1 MLKLNKIQLV
11 LCTALM
17 VLLGTSGA
25 SAFDVSS
32 YVTQSKLKSGK
43 WVKISIPESGVYEIT
58 YDELREMGFNNP
70 ESVRLYGRGGYRI
83 SEVMNGRAADDLLP
97 VSVMRFGNKM
107 CFYGNGPIRYIL
119 SNYTTKPHFTREFN
133 PYSQEGCYFLTE
145 ESTPEQQVPYKTQ
158 VVVTDYVNT
167 PSSLNFFYYEKELW
181 SVSNSGKEMLGEDFT
196 ETPLMIDYN
205 LPNLADSTI
214 VVHSTIAAVPNK
226 IAYANAVIHSGGG
239 NDTTVYTAS
248 SSRIYKPSSDYVLY
262 NYASPYAEL
271 KLTHPSEQGQYE
283 PIVLC
288 DSTVAMSRLDYFI
301 LTYTQRN
308 VVREDADNQTIMAYA
323 KPKGNE
329 RYMLPNASSTTQVW
343 FINDPNSP
351 MMMSLK
357 PYNDAAG
364 TGYSYFTSSSSYA
377 VYVAFDPAKT
387 LKKISRFEEVPNQNL
402 HAMETPE
409 LLILTDKMFHEQA
422 ERVADLH
429 RTIDGLEV
437 AVVDQD
443 QVFNEFSSGTRDAMA
458 YRLFCKMLYDRNPSK
473 FKYLLL
479 MGPGTLDN
487 RGIFGEHP
495 STLITYQSDNSH
507 EANKSYTTD
516 DFFAF
521 LADNSGAN
529 ISSERLSI
537 GVGRMTPKDLS
548 EAKNDVDKLVEYY
561 ANPDYGVWRNNT
573 LVFSDSPD
581 KGEYMFEGEGYKNL
595 IDNELLTGM
604 HVSTVHNSMYPRS
617 TTQPNVQF
625 ERKDATV
632 AKQKLANSFKDGLYF
647 GTYVG
652 HAGSV
657 GLTKYSNMWVTTDVI
672 NTRIDHLP
680 ILSTSCCDV
689 ARFDGD
695 RRGIAEVM
703 YHQRYG
709 GAIALLTTSRLVF
722 ASNNDDMNTFFI
734 KSLFSNATK
743 GHMPTLGEAYK
754 ESKLC
759 FESPET
765 NKLSFFLLGDPAIK
779 VNYPISRFNI
789 TKVNNTNMTYS
800 DAIAQI
806 SPLMKFDIEA
816 KVLDDQGN
824 LDSSFNGDATVTLYD
839 KQSLFTEMSFTVHG
853 VKIDRDIYTDRAK
866 LAEISGRVVNGVFTG
881 QMIAPRE
888 PKASNES
895 VLLRVYAHQDNST
908 IMVNGFT
915 KNITMLPYDES
926 LAISDNTAPVISSMF
941 INDEATFAN
950 GAIIAPES
958 ILYISASDDQGI
970 SLQANSIDKDM
981 TLLLDGKESYGDV
994 NCYVTAGEDGKLVNI
1009 EYPLANLTEGQHT
1022 LTFIVYDM
1030 LGNSATHTITFI
1042 VGQNSAS
1049 NIVADKLPAYVNGEV
1064 NFDVED
1070 SKLHGNTN
1078 YILRVT
1084 DASGKLVWMTTTDNL
1099 PVTWDMKDMNG
1110 NRVPAG
1116 LYRYFGTY
1124 NDGINYGGTPI
1135 NKLIVLDPVKTAN

>member
-58 YDELREMGFNNP
+58 YDELRDMGFNNP

-97 VSVMRFGNKM
+97 VSVMRYGNKM

-271 KLTHPSEQGQYE
+271 KLSHPSEQGQYE

-308 VVREDADNQTIMAYA
+308 VVREDADNQTVMAYA
-323 KPKGNE
+323 KPKGYE

-364 TGYSYFTSSSSYA
+364 TGYSYFTSASSYA

-458 YRLFCKMLYDRNPSK
+458 YRLFCKMLYDRNPNK
-473 FKYLLL
+473 FKNLLL
-479 MGPGTLDN
+479 LGPGTFDN
-487 RGIFGEHP
+487 RELNGEHP
-495 STLITYQSDNSH
+495 GNLLTYQSDNS
-507 EANKSYTTD
+507 NYSDFTYTTD

-537 GVGRMTPKDLS
+537 GVGRMTPKDLA

-617 TTQPNVQF
+617 TTQPNVEF
-625 ERKDATV
+625 ERKEATV
-632 AKQKLANSFKDGLYF
+632 AKQKLANSFKDGVYF

-657 GLTKYSNMWVTTDVI
+657 GLTKYSNMWVTTDVF

-779 VNYPISRFNI
+779 VNYPVSRFNI

-853 VKIDRDIYTDRAK
+853 VKVDRDIYTDRAK

-970 SLQANSIDKDM
+970 SLQANSVDKDM

>member
-17 VLLGTSGA
+17 VLLGTSSA

-97 VSVMRFGNKM
+97 VSVMRYGNKM

-308 VVREDADNQTIMAYA
+308 VVREDADNQTVMAYA

-364 TGYSYFTSSSSYA
+364 TGYSYFTSASSYA

-387 LKKISRFEEVPNQNL
+387 LKKISRFEQVPNQNL

-458 YRLFCKMLYDRNPSK
+458 YRLFCKMLYDRNPNK
-473 FKYLLL
+473 FKNLLL
-479 MGPGTLDN
+479 LGPGTFDN
-487 RGIFGEHP
+487 RELNGEHP
-495 STLITYQSDNSH
+495 GNLLTYQSDNS
-507 EANKSYTTD
+507 NYSDFTYTTD

-853 VKIDRDIYTDRAK
+853 VKIDRNIYTDRAK

>member
-58 YDELREMGFNNP
+58 YDELRDMGFNNP

-97 VSVMRFGNKM
+97 VSVMRYGNKM

-271 KLTHPSEQGQYE
+271 KLSHPSEQGQYE

-308 VVREDADNQTIMAYA
+308 VVREDADNQTVMAYA

-409 LLILTDKMFHEQA
+409 LLILTDKLFHEQA

-429 RTIDGLEV
+429 RTIDGLDV

-458 YRLFCKMLYDRNPSK
+458 YRLFCKMLYDRNPNK
-473 FKYLLL
+473 FKNLLL
-479 MGPGTLDN
+479 LGPGTFDN
-487 RGIFGEHP
+487 RELNGEHP
-495 STLITYQSDNSH
+495 GNLLTYQSDNS
-507 EANKSYTTD
+507 NYSDFTYTTD

-537 GVGRMTPKDLS
+537 GVGRMTPKDLA

-617 TTQPNVQF
+617 TTQPNVEF
-625 ERKDATV
+625 ERKEATV
-632 AKQKLANSFKDGLYF
+632 AKQKLANSFKDGVYF

-657 GLTKYSNMWVTTDVI
+657 GLTKYSNMWVTTDVF

-970 SLQANSIDKDM
+970 SLQANSVDKDM

>member
-97 VSVMRFGNKM
+97 VSVMRYGNKM

-308 VVREDADNQTIMAYA
+308 VVREDADNQTVMAYA
-323 KPKGNE
+323 KPKGYE

-409 LLILTDKMFHEQA
+409 LLILTDKLFHEQA

-429 RTIDGLEV
+429 RTIDGLDV

-458 YRLFCKMLYDRNPSK
+458 YRLFCKMLYDRNPNK
-473 FKYLLL
+473 FKNLLL
-479 MGPGTLDN
+479 LGPGTFDN
-487 RGIFGEHP
+487 RELNGEHP
-495 STLITYQSDNSH
+495 GNLLTYQSDNS
-507 EANKSYTTD
+507 NYSDFTYTTD

-853 VKIDRDIYTDRAK
+853 VKVDRDIYTDRAK

-970 SLQANSIDKDM
+970 SLQANSVDKDM

-1110 NRVPAG
+1110 NSVPAG

>member
-58 YDELREMGFNNP
+58 YDELRDMGFNNP

-271 KLTHPSEQGQYE
+271 KLSHPSEQGQYE

-301 LTYTQRN
+301 LTYTQCN
-308 VVREDADNQTIMAYA
+308 VVREDADNQTVMAYA
-323 KPKGNE
+323 KPKGYE

-402 HAMETPE
+402 HAMETPD
-409 LLILTDKMFHEQA
+409 LLILTDKLFHDQA

-429 RTIDGLEV
+429 RTIDGLDV

-458 YRLFCKMLYDRNPSK
+458 YRLFCKMLYDRNPNK
-473 FKYLLL
+473 FKNLLL
-479 MGPGTLDN
+479 LGPGTFDN
-487 RGIFGEHP
+487 RELNGEHP
-495 STLITYQSDNSH
+495 GNLLTYQSDNS
-507 EANKSYTTD
+507 NYSDFTYTTD

-617 TTQPNVQF
+617 TTQPNVEF
-625 ERKDATV
+625 ERKEATV

-853 VKIDRDIYTDRAK
+853 VKVDRDIYTDRAK

-915 KNITMLPYDES
+915 KNIMMLPYDES

-970 SLQANSIDKDM
+970 SLQANSVDKDM

-1110 NRVPAG
+1110 NSVPAG

>member
-409 LLILTDKMFHEQA
+409 LLILTDKLFHEQA

-429 RTIDGLEV
+429 RTIDGLDV

-458 YRLFCKMLYDRNPSK
+458 YRLFCKMLYDRNPNK
-473 FKYLLL
+473 FKNLLL
-479 MGPGTLDN
+479 LGPGTFDN
-487 RGIFGEHP
+487 RELNGEHP
-495 STLITYQSDNSH
+495 GNLLTYQSDNS
-507 EANKSYTTD
+507 NYSDFTYTTD

-779 VNYPISRFNI
+779 VNYPVSRFNI

-853 VKIDRDIYTDRAK
+853 VKVDRDIYTDRAK

-1110 NRVPAG
+1110 NSVPAG

>member
-409 LLILTDKMFHEQA
+409 LLILTDKLFHEQA

-429 RTIDGLEV
+429 RTIDGLDV

-458 YRLFCKMLYDRNPSK
+458 YRLFCKMLYDRNPNK
-473 FKYLLL
+473 FKNLLL
-479 MGPGTLDN
+479 LGPGTFDN
-487 RGIFGEHP
+487 RELNGEHP
-495 STLITYQSDNSH
+495 GNLLTYQSDNS
-507 EANKSYTTD
+507 NYSDFTYTTD

-779 VNYPISRFNI
+779 VNYPVSRFNI

-806 SPLMKFDIEA
+806 SPLMKFDIDA

-1110 NRVPAG
+1110 NSVPAG

>member
-17 VLLGTSGA
+17 VLLGTSSA

-97 VSVMRFGNKM
+97 VSVMRYGNKM

-308 VVREDADNQTIMAYA
+308 VVREDADNQTVMAYA

-364 TGYSYFTSSSSYA
+364 TGYSYFTSASSYA

-402 HAMETPE
+402 HAMETPD
-409 LLILTDKMFHEQA
+409 LLILTDKLFHEQA

-429 RTIDGLEV
+429 RTIDGLDV

-458 YRLFCKMLYDRNPSK
+458 YRLFCKMLYDRNPNK
-473 FKYLLL
+473 FKNLLL
-479 MGPGTLDN
+479 LGPGTFDN
-487 RGIFGEHP
+487 RELNGEHP
-495 STLITYQSDNSH
+495 GNLLTYQSDNS
-507 EANKSYTTD
+507 NYSDFTYTTD

-853 VKIDRDIYTDRAK
+853 VKIDRNIYTDRAK

-1110 NRVPAG
+1110 NSVPAG

>member
-323 KPKGNE
+323 KPKGYE

-402 HAMETPE
+402 HAMETPD
-409 LLILTDKMFHEQA
+409 LLILTDKLFHDQA

-429 RTIDGLEV
+429 RTIDGLDV

-458 YRLFCKMLYDRNPSK
+458 YRLFCKMLYDRNPNK
-473 FKYLLL
+473 FKNLLL
-479 MGPGTLDN
+479 LGPGTFDN
-487 RGIFGEHP
+487 RELNGEHP
-495 STLITYQSDNSH
+495 GNLLTYQSDNS
-507 EANKSYTTD
+507 NYSDFTYTTD

-537 GVGRMTPKDLS
+537 GVGRMTPKDLA

-816 KVLDDQGN
+816 QVLDDQGN

-853 VKIDRDIYTDRAK
+853 VKVDRDIYTDRAK

-915 KNITMLPYDES
+915 KNIMMLPYDES

-970 SLQANSIDKDM
+970 SLQANSVDKDM

-1110 NRVPAG
+1110 NSVPAG

>member
-271 KLTHPSEQGQYE
+271 KLSHPSEQGQYE

-308 VVREDADNQTIMAYA
+308 VVREDADNQTVMAYA
-323 KPKGNE
+323 KPKGYE

-364 TGYSYFTSSSSYA
+364 TGYSYFTSASSYA

-409 LLILTDKMFHEQA
+409 LLILTDKLFHEQA

-537 GVGRMTPKDLS
+537 GVGRMTPKDLA

-617 TTQPNVQF
+617 TTQPNVEF
-625 ERKDATV
+625 ERKEATV
-632 AKQKLANSFKDGLYF
+632 AKQKLANSFKDGVYF

-657 GLTKYSNMWVTTDVI
+657 GLTKYSNMWVTTDVF

-779 VNYPISRFNI
+779 VNYPVSRFNI

-853 VKIDRDIYTDRAK
+853 VKVDRDIYTDRAK

-970 SLQANSIDKDM
+970 SLQANSVDKDM

-1110 NRVPAG
+1110 NSVPAG

>member
-1 MLKLNKIQLV
+1 M
-11 LCTALM
+11 M
-17 VLLGTSGA
+17 VLLCTSVA
-25 SAFDVSS
+25 SAFDVSH
-32 YVTQSKLKSGK
+32 YATQSKLAAGK
-43 WVKISIPESGVYEIT
+43 WVKISIAETGVYEIT
-58 YDELREMGFNNP
+58 YDELRDMGFNNP

-97 VSVMRFGNKM
+97 VSVMRYGNKM

-239 NDTTVYTAS
+239 NDSTVYTAS

-271 KLTHPSEQGQYE
+271 KLSHPSEQGQYE

-308 VVREDADNQTIMAYA
+308 VVREDADNQTVMAYA
-323 KPKGNE
+323 KPKGYE

-387 LKKISRFEEVPNQNL
+387 LKKISRFEQVPNQNL
-402 HAMETPE
+402 HAMETPD
-409 LLILTDKMFHEQA
+409 LLILTDKLFHEQA

-429 RTIDGLEV
+429 RTIDGLDV

-458 YRLFCKMLYDRNPSK
+458 YRLFCKMLYDRNPNK
-473 FKYLLL
+473 FKNLLL
-479 MGPGTLDN
+479 LGPGTFDN
-487 RGIFGEHP
+487 RELNGEHP
-495 STLITYQSDNSH
+495 GNLLTYQSDNS
-507 EANKSYTTD
+507 NYSDFTYTTD

-866 LAEISGRVVNGVFTG
+866 LAEISGRVINGVFRG

-970 SLQANSIDKDM
+970 SLQANSVDKDM

-1110 NRVPAG
+1110 NSVPAG

>member
-17 VLLGTSGA
+17 VLLGTSSA

-97 VSVMRFGNKM
+97 VSVMRYGNKM

-271 KLTHPSEQGQYE
+271 KLSHPSEQGQYE

-308 VVREDADNQTIMAYA
+308 VVREDADNQTVMAYA

-364 TGYSYFTSSSSYA
+364 TGYSYFTSASSYA

-387 LKKISRFEEVPNQNL
+387 LKKISRFEQVPNQNL

-429 RTIDGLEV
+429 RTIDGLDV

-458 YRLFCKMLYDRNPSK
+458 YRLFCKMLYDRNPNK
-473 FKYLLL
+473 FKNLLL
-479 MGPGTLDN
+479 LGPGTFDN
-487 RGIFGEHP
+487 RELNGEHP
-495 STLITYQSDNSH
+495 GNLLTYQSDNS
-507 EANKSYTTD
+507 NYSDFTYTTD

-703 YHQRYG
+703 YHQRHG

-722 ASNNDDMNTFFI
+722 AGNNDDMNTFFI

-779 VNYPISRFNI
+779 VNYPVSRFNI

-853 VKIDRDIYTDRAK
+853 VKIDRNIYTDRAK
-866 LAEISGRVVNGVFTG
+866 LAEISGRVVNGVFSG

-970 SLQANSIDKDM
+970 SLQANSVDKDM

-994 NCYVTAGEDGKLVNI
+994 SCYVTAGEDGKLINI

-1022 LTFIVYDM
+1022 LTFNVYDM

>member
-17 VLLGTSGA
+17 VLLGTSSA

-97 VSVMRFGNKM
+97 VSVMRYGNKM

-308 VVREDADNQTIMAYA
+308 VVREDADNQTVMAYA

-364 TGYSYFTSSSSYA
+364 TGYSYFTSASSYA

-429 RTIDGLEV
+429 RTIDGLDV

-458 YRLFCKMLYDRNPSK
+458 YRLFCKMLYDRNPNK
-473 FKYLLL
+473 FKNLLL
-479 MGPGTLDN
+479 LGPGTFDN
-487 RGIFGEHP
+487 RELNGEHP
-495 STLITYQSDNSH
+495 GNLLTYQSDNS
-507 EANKSYTTD
+507 NYSDFTYTTD

-537 GVGRMTPKDLS
+537 GVGRMTPKDLA

-779 VNYPISRFNI
+779 VNYPVSRFNI

-853 VKIDRDIYTDRAK
+853 VKIDRNIYTDRAK

-970 SLQANSIDKDM
+970 SLQANSVDKDM

-994 NCYVTAGEDGKLVNI
+994 SCYVTAGEDGKLINI

-1022 LTFIVYDM
+1022 LTFIVYDL

-1110 NRVPAG
+1110 NSVPAG

>member
-17 VLLGTSGA
+17 VLLGTSSA

-58 YDELREMGFNNP
+58 YDELRDMGFNNP

-97 VSVMRFGNKM
+97 VSVMRYGNKM

-271 KLTHPSEQGQYE
+271 KLSHPSEQGQYE

-308 VVREDADNQTIMAYA
+308 VVREDADNQTVMAYA

-364 TGYSYFTSSSSYA
+364 TGYSYFTSASSYA

-458 YRLFCKMLYDRNPSK
+458 YRLFCKMLYDRNPNK
-473 FKYLLL
+473 FKNLLL
-479 MGPGTLDN
+479 LGPGTFDN
-487 RGIFGEHP
+487 RELNGEHP
-495 STLITYQSDNSH
+495 GNLLTYQSDNS
-507 EANKSYTTD
+507 NYSDFTYTTD

-703 YHQRYG
+703 YHQRHG

-722 ASNNDDMNTFFI
+722 AGNNDDMNTFFI

-779 VNYPISRFNI
+779 VNYPVSRFNI

-866 LAEISGRVVNGVFTG
+866 LAEISGRVVNGVFSG

-970 SLQANSIDKDM
+970 SLQANSVDKDM

-994 NCYVTAGEDGKLVNI
+994 SCYVTAGEDGKLINI

-1110 NRVPAG
+1110 NSVPAG

>member
-429 RTIDGLEV
+429 RTIDGLDV

-458 YRLFCKMLYDRNPSK
+458 YRLFCKMLYDRNPNK
-473 FKYLLL
+473 FKNLLL
-479 MGPGTLDN
+479 LGPGTFDN
-487 RGIFGEHP
+487 RELNGEHP
-495 STLITYQSDNSH
+495 GNLLTYQSDNS
-507 EANKSYTTD
+507 NYSDFTYTTD

-779 VNYPISRFNI
+779 VNYPVSRFNI

-816 KVLDDQGN
+816 QVLDDQGN

>member
-58 YDELREMGFNNP
+58 YDELRDMGFNNP

-97 VSVMRFGNKM
+97 VSVMRYGNKM

-271 KLTHPSEQGQYE
+271 KLSHPSEQGQYE

-308 VVREDADNQTIMAYA
+308 VVREDADNQTVMAYA
-323 KPKGNE
+323 KPKGYE

-409 LLILTDKMFHEQA
+409 LLILTDKLFHEQA

-429 RTIDGLEV
+429 RTIDGLDV

-458 YRLFCKMLYDRNPSK
+458 YRLFCKMLYDRNPNK
-473 FKYLLL
+473 FKNLLL
-479 MGPGTLDN
+479 LGPGTFDN
-487 RGIFGEHP
+487 RELNGEHP
-495 STLITYQSDNSH
+495 GNLLTYQSDNS
-507 EANKSYTTD
+507 NYSDFTYTTD

-537 GVGRMTPKDLS
+537 GVGRMTPKDLA

-617 TTQPNVQF
+617 TTQPNVEF
-625 ERKDATV
+625 ERKEATV
-632 AKQKLANSFKDGLYF
+632 AKQKLANSFKDGVYF

-657 GLTKYSNMWVTTDVI
+657 GLTKYSNMWVTTDVF

-970 SLQANSIDKDM
+970 SLQANSVDKDM

>member
-58 YDELREMGFNNP
+58 YDELRDMGFNNP

-308 VVREDADNQTIMAYA
+308 VVREDADNQTVMAYA
-323 KPKGNE
+323 KPKGYE

-364 TGYSYFTSSSSYA
+364 TGYSYFTSASSYA

-387 LKKISRFEEVPNQNL
+387 LKKISRFEQVPNQNL

-537 GVGRMTPKDLS
+537 GVGRMTPKDLA

-617 TTQPNVQF
+617 TTQPNVEF
-625 ERKDATV
+625 ERKEATV
-632 AKQKLANSFKDGLYF
+632 AKQKLANSFKDGVYF

-657 GLTKYSNMWVTTDVI
+657 GLTKYSNMWVTTDVF

-816 KVLDDQGN
+816 QVLDDQGN

-853 VKIDRDIYTDRAK
+853 VKIDRNIYTDRAK
-866 LAEISGRVVNGVFTG
+866 LAEISGRVINGVFRG

-958 ILYISASDDQGI
+958 ILYISASDDQSI
-970 SLQANSIDKDM
+970 SLQANSVDKDM

-1110 NRVPAG
+1110 NSVPAG

>member
-1 MLKLNKIQLV
+1 MMLL
-11 LCTALM
+11 LCTS
-17 VLLGTSGA
+17 VA
-25 SAFDVSS
+25 SAFDVSH
-32 YVTQSKLKSGK
+32 YATQSKLAAGK
-43 WVKISIPESGVYEIT
+43 WVKISIAETGVYEIT
-58 YDELREMGFNNP
+58 YDELRDMGFNNP

-271 KLTHPSEQGQYE
+271 KLSHPSEQGQYE

-308 VVREDADNQTIMAYA
+308 VVREDADNQTVMAYA
-323 KPKGNE
+323 KPKGYE

-409 LLILTDKMFHEQA
+409 LLILTDKLFHEQA

-429 RTIDGLEV
+429 RTIDGLDV

-507 EANKSYTTD
+507 EANKSYTSD
-516 DFFAF
+516 DFYGF
-521 LADNSGAN
+521 LDDNSGAAP
-529 ISSERLSI
+529 SAERLTI
-537 GVGRMTPKDLS
+537 GVGRITCAN
-548 EAKNDVDKLVEYY
+548 EAEARSDVDKLIEYY
-561 ANPDYGVWRNNT
+561 TNPDYGVWRNNN
-573 LVFSDSPD
+573 LVFTDSPD
-581 KGEYMFEGEGYKNL
+581 SGKYMFHGEGYKNQ
-595 IDNELLTGM
+595 IDNQLQTGM
-604 HVSTVHNSMYPRS
+604 NVTTVHNSMYPRS
-617 TTQPNVQF
+617 NTQPNVQF
-625 ERKDATV
+625 DRKEADV
-632 AKQKLANSFKDGLYF
+632 AKQKIAETFKKGVF
-647 GTYVG
+647 FATYVG
-652 HAGSV
+652 HAGPIAF
-657 GLTKYSNMWVTTDVI
+657 TKYNNMWVTNDVLS
-672 NTRIDHLP
+672 TRMSHLP
-680 ILSTSCCDV
+680 IVSTACCDV
-689 ARFDGD
+689 ARYDGD
-695 RRGIAEVM
+695 LRCIAEVM
-703 YHQRYG
+703 FHKRDG
-709 GAIALLTTSRLVF
+709 GAIALLTTSRMVYGDE
-722 ASNNDDMNTFFI
+722 NDQMNRYFVNA
-734 KSLFSNATK
+734 LFSNATT
-743 GHMPTLGEAYK
+743 GHMPTLGEAYRQ
-754 ESKLC
+754 SKLS
-759 FESPET
+759 FPTSND
-765 NKLSFFLLGDPAIK
+765 NKMSFFLLGDPAMKI
-779 VNYPISRFNI
+779 NYPVSRFNI
-789 TKVNNTNMTYS
+789 TKVNTTDMTDTS
-800 DAIAQI
+800 AMAQI

-816 KVLDDQGN
+816 KVLDDHGN
-824 LDSSFNGDATVTLYD
+824 VDTGFNGDATFTLYD
-839 KQSLFTEMSFTVHG
+839 RDELFAIVGGYVGLDFLQ
-853 VKIDRDIYTDRAK
+853 RDIYTDREK
-866 LAEISGRVVNGVFTG
+866 LAEISGRVTNGVFRG
-881 QMIAPRE
+881 QMIAPRNPE
-888 PKASNES
+888 ASNVT
-895 VLLRVYAHQDNST
+895 VLLRAYAHQDNSSV
-908 IMVNGFT
+908 MVNGFT
-915 KNITMLPYDES
+915 KRITMLPYDES
-926 LAISDNTAPVISSMF
+926 AAISDVTAPVVNSMF
-941 INDEATFAN
+941 INDEVTFAN
-950 GAIIAPES
+950 GAIVAPEA
-958 ILYISASDDQGI
+958 ILYVSASDDQGI
-970 SLQANSIDKDM
+970 SMQANSVDKDI
-981 TLLLDGKESYGDV
+981 TLLLDGKESFSDV
-994 NCYVTAGEDGKLVNI
+994 DSYITAGDGGKVVNL

-1030 LGNSATHTITFI
+1030 LGNSATHTISFI
-1042 VGQNSAS
+1042 VGQNSVS
-1049 NIVADKLPAYVNGEV
+1049 NIVADKLPAYNNGEV
-1064 NFDVED
+1064 AFDMEESVLNNNT
-1070 SKLHGNTN
+1070 KL
-1078 YILRVT
+1078 ILRVT
-1084 DASGKLVWMTTTDNL
+1084 DASGKLVWMTTADSF
-1099 PVTWDMKDMNG
+1099 PVTWNMRDMNG
-1110 NRVPAG
+1110 RKVPAG
-1116 LYRYFGTY
+1116 LYRYFATY
-1124 NDGINYGGTPI
+1124 NDGVHYGGTPI
-1135 NKLIVLDPVKTAN
+1135 NKLIVLDPVKVAKK

>member
-58 YDELREMGFNNP
+58 YDELRDMGFNNP

-308 VVREDADNQTIMAYA
+308 VVREDADNQTVMAYA

-357 PYNDAAG
+357 PYNDAAD
-364 TGYSYFTSSSSYA
+364 TGYSYFTSASSYA

-387 LKKISRFEEVPNQNL
+387 LKKISRFEQVPNQNL

-458 YRLFCKMLYDRNPSK
+458 YRLFCKMLYDRNPNK
-473 FKYLLL
+473 FKNLLL
-479 MGPGTLDN
+479 LGPGTFDN
-487 RGIFGEHP
+487 RELNGEHP
-495 STLITYQSDNSH
+495 GNLLTYQSDNS
-507 EANKSYTTD
+507 NYSDFTYTTD

-632 AKQKLANSFKDGLYF
+632 AKQKLANSFKDGVYF

-816 KVLDDQGN
+816 QVLDDQGN

-866 LAEISGRVVNGVFTG
+866 LAEISGRVINGVFRG

-970 SLQANSIDKDM
+970 SLQANSVDKDM

-1110 NRVPAG
+1110 NSVPAG

>member
-657 GLTKYSNMWVTTDVI
+657 GLTKYSNMWVTTDVF

>member
-17 VLLGTSGA
+17 VLLGTSSA

-58 YDELREMGFNNP
+58 YDELRDMGFNNP

-97 VSVMRFGNKM
+97 VSVMRYGNKM

-271 KLTHPSEQGQYE
+271 KLSHPSEQGQYE

-308 VVREDADNQTIMAYA
+308 VVREDADNQTVMAYA

-364 TGYSYFTSSSSYA
+364 TGYSYFTSASSYA

-458 YRLFCKMLYDRNPSK
+458 YRLFCKMLYDRNPNK
-473 FKYLLL
+473 FKNLLL
-479 MGPGTLDN
+479 LGPGTFDN
-487 RGIFGEHP
+487 RELNGEHP
-495 STLITYQSDNSH
+495 GNLLTYQSDNS
-507 EANKSYTTD
+507 NYSDFTYTTD

-703 YHQRYG
+703 YHQRHG

-722 ASNNDDMNTFFI
+722 AGNNDDMNTFFI

-779 VNYPISRFNI
+779 VNYPVSRFNI

-866 LAEISGRVVNGVFTG
+866 LAEISGRVVNGVFSG

-970 SLQANSIDKDM
+970 SLQANSVDKDM

-994 NCYVTAGEDGKLVNI
+994 SCYVTAGEDGKLINI

-1070 SKLHGNTN
+1070 SKLHGNTD

-1110 NRVPAG
+1110 NSVPAG

>member
-97 VSVMRFGNKM
+97 VSVMRYGNKM

-364 TGYSYFTSSSSYA
+364 TGYSYFTSASSYA

-387 LKKISRFEEVPNQNL
+387 LKKISRFEQVPNQNL

-458 YRLFCKMLYDRNPSK
+458 YRLFCKMLYDRNPNK
-473 FKYLLL
+473 FKNLLL
-479 MGPGTLDN
+479 LGPGTFDN
-487 RGIFGEHP
+487 RELNGEHP
-495 STLITYQSDNSH
+495 GNLLTYQSDNS
-507 EANKSYTTD
+507 NYSDFTYTTD

-703 YHQRYG
+703 YHQRHG

-853 VKIDRDIYTDRAK
+853 VKIDRNIYTDRAK

>member
-409 LLILTDKMFHEQA
+409 LLILTDKLFHEQA

-429 RTIDGLEV
+429 RTIDGLDV

-458 YRLFCKMLYDRNPSK
+458 YRLFCKMLYDRNPNK
-473 FKYLLL
+473 FKNLLL
-479 MGPGTLDN
+479 LGPGTFDN
-487 RGIFGEHP
+487 RELNGEHP
-495 STLITYQSDNSH
+495 GNLLTYQSDNS
-507 EANKSYTTD
+507 NYSDFTYTTD

-779 VNYPISRFNI
+779 VNYPVSRFNI

-1110 NRVPAG
+1110 NSVPAG

>member
-308 VVREDADNQTIMAYA
+308 VVREDADNQTVMAYA

-409 LLILTDKMFHEQA
+409 LLILTDKLFHEQA

-429 RTIDGLEV
+429 RTIDGLDV

-458 YRLFCKMLYDRNPSK
+458 YRLFCKMLYDRNPNK
-473 FKYLLL
+473 FKNLLL
-479 MGPGTLDN
+479 LGPGTFDN
-487 RGIFGEHP
+487 RELNGEHP
-495 STLITYQSDNSH
+495 GNLLTYQSDNS
-507 EANKSYTTD
+507 NYSDFTYTTD

-779 VNYPISRFNI
+779 VNYPVSRFNI

-970 SLQANSIDKDM
+970 SLQANSVDKDM

-1110 NRVPAG
+1110 NSVPAG